1 VVAPPKGIEARL
13 MKTPL
18 LFAILA
24 FCTSSGGLAQDTP
37 HVEIS
42 GKGVPAEYQQAIAK
56 TIEAARQICVERYGF
71 DMPETIHVALN
82 AESKGTVRLFNDGAD
97 RFSLTVRTD
106 RDLKQPKQSGVFHIY
121 GFCHETA
128 HLAMYRPIKDH
139 GWLTTAGA
147 EGWAHWLG
155 SHIVDAVYEQHGEDL
170 WPDRYDYRADG
181 TKRLAAQLSAAK
193 PSDVA
198 TGAKLWGELAEI
210 VGEKTLVEVFRAW
223 GQLEV
228 DPANPR
234 ESLEPALAQF
244 GDAVRLKTWW
254 DQSAPV
260 LLLTREKSQ
269 FPVTYADRADL
280 TNPPRE
286 LALDDGMATGK
297 KSLAGGSHGV
307 KFGVPDNSWYITS
320 ISIYGSRYGAPQPPK
335 EDFEIHLCDEQN
347 NKITSYKFP
356 YSKFG
361 RGDAKW
367 VKFSVRPTNVPPQF
381 IVNAAFNPTGTK
393 GVYVSFDGEASGAS
407 VTGLPGRPA
416 GEFDEGDWLI
426 RVEVNQSKAADP
438 LVGEK
443 K

>member
-1 VVAPPKGIEARL
+1 MR
-13 MKTPL
+13 KT
-18 LFAILA
+18 FLA
-24 FCTSSGGLAQDTP
+24 AAAFVTLTSLSHAQDTP
-37 HVEIS
+37 HVELS

-56 TIEAARQICVERYGF
+56 TIEAARRICIDRYGF

-82 AESKGTVRLFNDGAD
+82 SEPKGSVRLFNDGAD
-97 RFSLTVRTD
+97 RFSLTVKTD

-139 GWLTTAGA
+139 GWLTTSGA

-155 SHIVDAVYEQHGEDL
+155 SHLVDAVYEQHGEEL

-181 TKRLAAQLSAAK
+181 TKRLTAQLSAAK
-193 PSDVA
+193 PSGVA
-198 TGAKLWGELAEI
+198 KGAKLWGDLAEI
-210 VGEKTLVEVFRAW
+210 IGEKTLVEVFRAW

-234 ESLEPALAQF
+234 ELLEPALASF
-244 GDAVRLKTWW
+244 GDAARLTAWW
-254 DQSAPV
+254 TEAAPV

-269 FPVTYADRADL
+269 FPVAYADRTDL
-280 TNPPRE
+280 ANPPRE
-286 LALDDGMATGK
+286 LTLDDGTGAGK

-307 KFGVPDNSWYITS
+307 RFSVPDNSWYATS
-320 ISIYGSRYGAPQPPK
+320 VSIYGSRYGAPQAPK
-335 EDFEIHLCDEQN
+335 EDFEIHLCDAQN
-347 NKITSYKFP
+347 NRITSYKFP

-367 VKFSVRPTNVPPQF
+367 VKLPLRPTNVPTQF

-393 GVYVSFDGEASGAS
+393 GVYVSFDAAAAGSS
-407 VTGLPGRPA
+407 VTGLPGREA
-416 GEFDEGDWLI
+416 GDFDQGDWLI

-438 LVGEK
+438 LAGDK